1 MDAYLSGEAHQS
13 LTALSLIHPSSI
25 PDGFLIGHKRGHR
38 FFVERIF
45 SSMKGF
51 FPSLKKYHEMDK
63 LFEGKLIGFY
73 SYTIDEKKTKKILAP
88 YAFGKLFLEISLNP
102 QKKMIIKSFV
112 IDHEKKFILLP
123 IRLNISKQKRR

>member
-13 LTALSLIHPSSI
+13 LTALSLMHPSPI

-38 FFVERIF
+38 FFVEKIS

-51 FPSLKKYHEMDK
+51 FPSLKKYHEMEK
-63 LFEGKLIGFY
+63 LFDGKLIGFY
-73 SYTIDEKKTKKILAP
+73 SYTIDEEKTKKILAP
-88 YAFGKLFLEISLNP
+88 FAFGKLFLEINLNP

-112 IDHEKKFILLP
+112 IDHEKKFVLLP
-123 IRLNISKQKRR
+123 VKLNISKQKGR